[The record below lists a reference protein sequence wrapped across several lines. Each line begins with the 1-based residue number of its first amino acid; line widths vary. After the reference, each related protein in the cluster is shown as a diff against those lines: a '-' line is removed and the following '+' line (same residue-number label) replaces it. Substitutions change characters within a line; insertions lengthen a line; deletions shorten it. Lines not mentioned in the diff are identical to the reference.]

1 MRPFKLSYSISLLLL
16 LIVMP
21 MSVHADSLWTGSSF
35 YSASSREIK
44 VGDIITIQISE
55 STSAV
60 QEATTRTSKT
70 SSLEAD
76 LLNDFD
82 KITTALGNEQNRQ
95 EFETN
100 ASGQDDY
107 RGTGQTTRRSQ
118 VRAVITAVVTEILD
132 SGNLYV
138 VGEHRVKV
146 NNEVETIRIAGIVRP
161 QDISA
166 RNTVFSYQLARAEV
180 SVNGAGV
187 VGQKQSPGVLTK
199 AFNWLF

>member
-1 MRPFKLSYSISLLLL
+1 MKLFRLSYYISILLVFVFLP
-16 LIVMP
+16 V
-21 MSVHADSLWTGSSF
+21 SVCADSLWTEGSL
-35 YSASSREIK
+35 YSASSRVIK
-44 VGDIITIQISE
+44 VGDIITIKISE
-55 STSAV
+55 STSAI

-70 SSLEAD
+70 SALEAD
-76 LLNDFD
+76 ILNDFD
-82 KITTALGNEQNRQ
+82 RITTALGNQLDRRDT
-95 EFETN
+95 ETELI
-100 ASGQDDY
+100 GRDDY
-107 RGTGQTTRRSQ
+107 RGAGQTTRRSQ

-161 QDISA
+161 RDISA

-199 AFNWLF
+199 ALNWLF

>member
-1 MRPFKLSYSISLLLL
+1 MKLSKLIYCISLFLLL
-16 LIVMP
+16 VFPVTIV
-21 MSVHADSLWTGSSF
+21 SDSLWTGKSM
-35 YSASSREIK
+35 YSTSSREIK

-70 SSLEAD
+70 SGLEAD
-76 LLNDFD
+76 ILNDFD
-82 KITTALGNEQNRQ
+82 RITSAFGNDRDRK
-95 EFETN
+95 EFEN
-100 ASGQDDY
+100 ELRGREDY

-161 QDISA
+161 SDISG
-166 RNTVFSYQLARAEV
+166 RNTVYSYQLARAEV